1 MYYSV
6 MPETQNF
13 KNHGRFDPP
22 FHFIAAPILLINLIA
37 CIVITIAI
45 ALHPHGTNMLLLHIW
60 LVVVSFALLV
70 VATNS
75 RVKDLKLQ
83 DRLIRLEERLRY
95 AALLSQAD
103 LAASEALTL
112 RQIVALRF
120 ASDAELPAL
129 LKRALAEKLESKQIK
144 QSIVNWRADNHRV

>member
-112 RQIVALRF
+112 RQIVALPLRLGRRTSSTPE
-120 ASDAELPAL
+120 ARIGRKARVKADQTEH
-129 LKRALAEKLESKQIK
+129 RQLA
-144 QSIVNWRADNHRV
+144 RR